1 MTDIQRMVGQMNR
14 ESKSLL
20 DSALQLTY
28 FMRGAISYNEIM
40 NMSRVERDAIAEFIE
55 GRLEVERKRSNPV
68 Y

>member
-1 MTDIQRMVGQMNR
+1 MVNQMNR

-28 FMRGAISYNEIM
+28 FMRGAVSYNEIM
-40 NMSRVERDAIAEFIE
+40 NMSRVERDAIAEFVE
-55 GRLEVERKRSNPV
+55 GRLEVERKRPNPV